1 MRAGGEGPAMVV
13 LLLLLLLLLLLV
25 ASRICSQVHGFVLL
39 SSPDDDDDD
48 DDALRQIQNV
58 SGGGT
63 GVRATCSPPYR
74 SSISLAAR
82 YDTPCELR
90 AMGLPPVLGS
100 GWTCSS
106 DHSTSN
112 IVVELLLVVA
122 LDMFIYSSMFRQTQS
137 Q

>member
-1 MRAGGEGPAMVV
+1 MRAGGEGPVM
-13 LLLLLLLLLLLV
+13 LLLL
-25 ASRICSQVHGFVLL
+25 ASRICSQEHGVVLV
-39 SSPDDDDDD
+39 SSSDDDDD

-82 YDTPCELR
+82 YDTPWELR
-90 AMGLPPVLGS
+90 AMGLPPVVGS

-112 IVVELLLVVA
+112 IVVELLEVVVA
-122 LDMFIYSSMFRQTQS
+122 LDMFLY
-137 Q
+137 

>member
-25 ASRICSQVHGFVLL
+25 ASRICSQVHGVVLL
-39 SSPDDDDDD
+39 VSSDDDDDDD

-74 SSISLAAR
+74 RSISLAAR
-82 YDTPCELR
+82 YETPCELR

-112 IVVELLLVVA
+112 IVALELLLAVVVA
-122 LDMFIYSSMFRQTQS
+122 LDMFLY
-137 Q
+137 